1 MKVLSQIFLVTKERE
16 SDDGGE
22 LQGGPFSP
30 GHHSDGRALVSGV
43 SLELSACR
51 RANGRTRGAGRPRD
65 YPALG
70 REIQSPTGRGV
81 SSPQATG
88 MGELAHGRDLH
99 QGQRAMVLPLSR

>member
-22 LQGGPFSP
+22 LQGGPFST
-30 GHHSDGRALVSGV
+30 GHYSDGHALVSGV

-51 RANGRTRGAGRPRD
+51 RADGRTRGAGRPRD

-81 SSPQATG
+81 PPAQAPG
-88 MGELAHGRDLH
+88 VGQLAHGS
-99 QGQRAMVLPLSR
+99 LPDATGKNALV